1 MRHFVAPL
9 TLALAIALGGAA
21 AAPAA
26 KAQTTQAQ
34 LNAQGLARLN
44 ADVQALWVQDGVPM
58 ARQAAQAQ
66 LQKLV
71 GTSYNVTGGSTAT
84 VVAINS
90 ITLNAASAPGLT
102 KLDGTGIAGRLP
114 LSGTWTVGASI
125 RVRWK
130 GTIAWIPFDDTFN
143 VDVTLRNF
151 AAGVRADLDSSDPA
165 APKISRIYPPT
176 VGFALDVQS
185 ANAVVQ
191 AVQFLNVTLL
201 TPLANEVAKV
211 AAIYLAVKAGPVLSK
226 TPTIMGAGGPALA
239 AVAPTTNLEGK
250 IVKIEQQTV
259 STKMPFGTMFEMQY
273 QDNYT
278 GTWEQSLDDPS
289 FRLVPSGFESTGD
302 STTNTGEF
310 LAGIAYRY
318 AATRSPD
325 ALAKI
330 RTILQ
335 ATRTLCVMK
344 GRPGDL
350 NRKIMPMSAY
360 TGGPLKADEYVVR
373 YNGVDYYASD
383 YISRDC
389 YFGML
394 FGMSNV
400 YDLVDAAD
408 VKAEAK
414 AQLEMCLDY
423 LLANGWTWR
432 KRDGS
437 YGERWQGVLD
447 QQYGY
452 LLAGARMN
460 PAKYAALRDQY
471 AGFTDLMWVGAW
483 TAVMDPYYDYYKFE
497 LGGGSIHT
505 VLRLESDPVRFQRA
519 YQTIAIQRR
528 FIGHH
533 QNALFNGYYMGS
545 DPSCR
550 AALGAENANLIT
562 RLLRQ
567 PRRKIVTDITQDP
580 TIEHTT
586 YSLPIDANQFYAGAN
601 MPPVE
606 IAKYP
611 VPVEKRTSG
620 GFAWTISP
628 YRIKTPYGIQPKANA
643 EGEGYD
649 FTLPYWMSRYY
660 GGIPGPRPTPTGAVL
675 SASATASATVS
686 R

>member
-1 MRHFVAPL
+1 VRPIFAT
-9 TLALAIALGGAA
+9 TLALALALAGIAGP
-21 AAPAA
+21 AAPSAR
-26 KAQTTQAQ
+26 AQT
-34 LNAQGLARLN
+34 LNQQGIARLN
-44 ADVQALWVQDGVPM
+44 ADVQTLWAQDGIPM
-58 ARQAAQAQ
+58 ARAAAQAQ

-71 GTSYNVTGGSTAT
+71 GTVHNVTGGSTAT
-84 VVAINS
+84 VIAVNS
-90 ITLNAASAPGLT
+90 VTIQAPVAPGLT
-102 KLDGTGIAGRLP
+102 RLDGSCIAGRLP

-130 GTIAWIPFDDTFN
+130 GTIMWIPFDDTFN
-143 VDVTLRNF
+143 VGVTVKNLS
-151 AAGVRADLDSSDPA
+151 AAVRADLDSSDPA
-165 APKISRIYPPT
+165 APRITGVQPPQ
-176 VGFALDVQS
+176 VSFALDIQS

-211 AAIYLAVKAGPVLSK
+211 GAVYLAEKMRLAVSR
-226 TPTIMGAGGPALA
+226 TPSVMGAGGPALA
-239 AVAPTTNLEGK
+239 PVAPTANLEGK
-250 IVKIEQQTV
+250 ILAIEQQTID
-259 STKMPFGTMFEMQY
+259 TKMPFGTVFEMRY
-273 QDNYT
+273 RDAYT
-278 GTWEQSLDDPS
+278 GTWEQSLEDPS
-289 FRLVPSGFESTGD
+289 FTLVPDGFESTGD
-302 STTNTGEF
+302 STTNTGEL
-310 LAGIAYRY
+310 LAGIAFRFG
-318 AATRSPD
+318 ATRSPS
-325 ALAKI
+325 ALARI

-335 ATRTLCVMK
+335 STRVLCTMK
-344 GRPGDL
+344 GVAGDL

-360 TGGPLKADEYVVR
+360 TGGPFKADEYVVR
-373 YNGVDYYASD
+373 FNGVDYYASD

-394 FGMSNV
+394 YGLSHV

-408 VKAEAK
+408 VRAEAK

-423 LLANGWTWR
+423 LLRNNWTWR
-432 KRDGS
+432 RRDGS

-460 PAKYAALRDQY
+460 PGKYAALRDQY
-471 AGFTDLMWVGAW
+471 AGFADLVWVGAW

-497 LGGGSIHT
+497 LGGGSMHV
-505 VLRLESDPVRFQRA
+505 VLRLEADPVRFQRA
-519 YQTIAIQRR
+519 YQAIAIQRR

-533 QNALFNGYYMGS
+533 QNALFNSYYMAS
-545 DPSCR
+545 DPAAR
-550 AALGAENANLIT
+550 AALGAENANLLT

-567 PRRKIVTDITQDP
+567 PRRKIVTDITADP
-580 TIEHTT
+580 TIEHTM

-611 VPVEKRTSG
+611 VPVQKRTSG
-620 GFAWTISP
+620 GFAWTLSP
-628 YRIKTPYGIQPKANA
+628 YRIKTPYGIQPNARA

-660 GGIPGPRPTPTGAVL
+660 GGIRAPRPVP
-675 SASATASATVS
+675 SATAVAVSVAGATATVA